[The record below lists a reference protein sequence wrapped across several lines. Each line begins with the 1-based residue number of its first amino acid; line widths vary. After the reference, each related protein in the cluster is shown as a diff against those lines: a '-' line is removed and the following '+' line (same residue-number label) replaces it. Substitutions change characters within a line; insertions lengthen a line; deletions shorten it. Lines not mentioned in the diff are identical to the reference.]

1 MKMPFHALFTK
12 LETIVGA
19 LDEPAAVTSRSGRL
33 LAANPAWIGQFG
45 QANAV
50 SVATQQLD
58 DDAVFRLTKAARR
71 GMSAAEAMASS
82 RLSTSPLG
90 PKTLWRV
97 HANLTSPPSGQVAV
111 LPTIP
116 TKPMT
121 TLSGLEGLIASAP
134 IGIVRLSSNDL
145 KTAQIYDVNNAFGR
159 LATGTAPSASFADL
173 LLPEDIDSL
182 PRLIAGAEEA
192 VSLRFKSGKAA
203 EIWRIDDPENRAILI
218 CVDATGRREMESRMA
233 QGSKMQAI
241 GQIAGGVA
249 HELNNLLTV
258 VTLNADKLLALHPV
272 GDPSYMELS
281 QIQQTTGRAAEL
293 VKMLLAYARKQTFRR
308 DVLDVGDVLSDIAVL
323 LRQVVDEKIKIEIT
337 HGRDLPAVKADRQQL
352 ETVLMNLVTNARD
365 AITSAGT
372 QGARIM
378 VSTKSVESPAVR
390 SALRGAGITEVPDSK
405 WAAVSVADNGSGI
418 PSELV
423 EKIFEPFF
431 TTKEVGKG
439 TGIGLATV
447 YGIVKQSNGF
457 IGLETKE
464 GEGTSFTVFLPA
476 HIPDANEIAAPAQ
489 NPQTAT
495 KPADLAGRGRIL
507 LVEDED
513 GVRSIAA
520 QLLTQRGYSVTEA
533 CDGEEALEIIQDNP
547 SGFDLMLSDVV
558 MPGMDGPAL
567 LKAAGDLLG
576 DARVVFMS
584 GYAERDFAETLD
596 ANRSIAFLPKP
607 FTLQQLAERVKTE
620 LTGG

>member
-1 MKMPFHALFTK
+1 MKMSFHALFTK
-12 LETIVGA
+12 LETIVSA
-19 LDEPAAVTSRSGRL
+19 LDEPALVTTKSGRF
-33 LAANPAWIGQFG
+33 LAANAAWVGQFG
-45 QANAV
+45 ETSAAG
-50 SVATQQLD
+50 VAAQNLD
-58 DDAVFRLTKAARR
+58 DAAVFRLTKAARR
-71 GMSAAEAMASS
+71 GLSANEAMASS
-82 RLSTSPLG
+82 RLSVGPLG
-90 PKTLWRV
+90 PNSLWRIQ
-97 HANLTSPPSGQVAV
+97 ANPDSAATSLATTM
-111 LPTIP
+111 PTIS
-116 TKPMT
+116 TKPMAT
-121 TLSGLEGLIASAP
+121 VTGLEGLIASAP

-145 KTAQIYDVNNAFGR
+145 KSAQVYDVNEAFGR
-159 LATGTAPSASFADL
+159 LVIDCPPNALFADL

-182 PRLIAGAEEA
+182 QRLNSGGEEA
-192 VSLRFKSGKAA
+192 VALRFKTGKAA
-203 EIWRIDDPENRAILI
+203 EIWRIDDAESRAVLI

-272 GDPSYMELS
+272 GDPSYIELS

-308 DVLDVGDVLSDIAVL
+308 DVLDVGDVLSDLAVL
-323 LRQVVDEKIKIEIT
+323 LRQVVDEKIKIDIT

-365 AITSAGT
+365 AITSAGV
-372 QGARIM
+372 QGAKIM
-378 VSTKSVESPAVR
+378 VSTKAVDSSAVR
-390 SALRGAGITEVPDSK
+390 SALRGAGITEVPDGN
-405 WAAVSVADNGSGI
+405 WASIIVADNGSGI
-418 PSELV
+418 PPELV

-447 YGIVKQSNGF
+447 YGIIKQSNGF

-464 GEGTSFTVFLPA
+464 GAGTAFTVFLPA
-476 HIPDANEIAAPAQ
+476 HIPDPNDIATPAPS
-489 NPQTAT
+489 PQAPT